1 MSYHP
6 IDEAESRE
14 QSEHAKREHAQQ
26 RERQQAED
34 VKWLMA
40 NAQGQR
46 FLTRLLEETAVFST
60 AFHTSGQV
68 MALNEGRKQIGYWL
82 IGELT
87 AHTPDAFINLLRSY
101 ARS

>member
-6 IDEAESRE
+6 VDEAESRE
-14 QSEHAKREHAQQ
+14 QSEQAQ
-26 RERQQAED
+26 REQAKHQSQQQAED
-34 VKWLMA
+34 IKWLMA
-40 NAQGQR
+40 TAQGQR
-46 FLTRLLEETAVFST
+46 FLTRLLEETAVFRT

-87 AHTPDAFINLLRSY
+87 AHTPDAFTNLLRSY